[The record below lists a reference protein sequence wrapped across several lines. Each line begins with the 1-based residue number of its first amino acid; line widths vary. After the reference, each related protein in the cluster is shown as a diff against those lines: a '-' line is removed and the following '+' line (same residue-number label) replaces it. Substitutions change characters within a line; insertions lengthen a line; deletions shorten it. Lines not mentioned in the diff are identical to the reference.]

1 FQAFDRRLFLRACWP
16 ACTKPFL
23 QASINS
29 DFVNLPSLSG
39 SAACM
44 LVTYGPALS
53 YVSVSLLPAAFDQ
66 TAPHCSRPALHP
78 VGQKA
83 DHPPLSREPG
93 RPLQQRRIR
102 YSAARLPLSK

>member
-1 FQAFDRRLFLRACWP
+1 
-16 ACTKPFL
+16 
-23 QASINS
+23 
-29 DFVNLPSLSG
+29 
-39 SAACM
+39 M

-93 RPLQQRRIR
+93 ARSSKGVSGIQQQDCRCQSKGFHGRTVL
-102 YSAARLPLSK
+102 SKLAARHRPGPAKYHRGQILDGGGVACIP